1 MKVAVVR
8 ESFPGERRVALIPAN
23 VPQLVDQ
30 GAEVLVEAG
39 AGHEAGYA
47 DQEYTA
53 KGARLVHSRRD
64 AFAAD
69 VILQVRALGANLQA
83 GRSDLELIKNR
94 HTLVGLCDPLGEPQ
108 AAAEIAKTGA
118 TLLALELIPRI
129 SRAQSMDVLSSMA
142 TLAGYKAVLLA
153 AVELPRMFPLMMT
166 AAGTLK
172 AARVLII
179 GVGVAGLQAI
189 ATAKRLGAIVQAYDV
204 RPACR
209 EQVESLGAKFVELEL
224 ETGQAEDAGGYAK
237 AQQEEFYRRQRE
249 LLADVVAQ
257 NDVIITTAAIP
268 GKRSPLLVTT
278 AAVEAMA
285 PGSVIVDLAAE
296 RGGNC
301 EVTQADQRVEHH
313 GVVILGPTNLPS
325 QAAYHGSQMFSG
337 NVTRFLLSLIHE
349 RKLQLDIDDEI
360 VRDTLVCRHH
370 EVVHHRVRELLGL
383 DGLPA
388 AEEPS
393 PDEGS
398 SPDEAADADGRDAD
412 DVVRGTGEGDAGEDE
427 ADNGEEYDLASDED
441 TERDLPVPKP
451 KADEG
456 DKP

>member
-1 MKVAVVR
+1 MLVPPKASRRMKVAVAR
-8 ESFPGERRVALIPAN
+8 ETFPGERRVALIPAN

-39 AGHEAGYA
+39 AGHAAGFA
-47 DQEYTA
+47 DQEYIA
-53 KGARLVHSRRD
+53 KGARLVSSRRE

-69 VILQVRALGANLQA
+69 LVVQVRSLGTNLQA

-118 TLLALELIPRI
+118 TLLSLELIPRI

-172 AARVLII
+172 AARVLIV

-189 ATAKRLGAIVQAYDV
+189 ATARRLGAIVQAYDV

-209 EQVESLGAKFVELEL
+209 EQVESLGSKFVELDL

-237 AQQEEFYRRQRE
+237 AQQEDFYRRQRE
-249 LLADVVAQ
+249 LLGDVVAQ
-257 NDVIITTAAIP
+257 NDVVITTAAIP
-268 GKRSPLLVTT
+268 GKKSPLLVTK
-278 AAVEAMA
+278 AAVEAMTS
-285 PGSVIVDLAAE
+285 GSVIVDLAAE

-301 EVTQADQRVEHH
+301 ELTRADQRVEHG

-337 NVTRFLLSLIHE
+337 NVTRFLLGLI
-349 RKLQLDIDDEI
+349 RDGKLQLDIDDEV

-370 EVVHHRVRELLGL
+370 EVVNHRVRELLGL
-383 DGLPA
+383 EPGVPA
-388 AEEPS
+388 AEEP
-393 PDEGS
+393 PADEGS
-398 SPDEAADADGRDAD
+398 VAEKDEAADGSPAGDDGQQYGAIR
-412 DVVRGTGEGDAGEDE
+412 
-427 ADNGEEYDLASDED
+427 DED
-441 TERDLPVPKP
+441 TERDLRLQEPE
-451 KADEG
+451 AEEG
-456 DKP
+456 DIT